1 MLGMCRFADD
11 AAGEDDDGD
20 DDGGGGSGGD
30 CGDDG
35 DAEGGGVSYDLSDP
49 FIDDSLGLPAAEPCA
64 GYGNDP
70 VTAEPVGRRFRVP
83 AAAVCP
89 SDSQSQRLLDRLVH
103 RWVT

>member
-20 DDGGGGSGGD
+20 DDGGGSSGGD

-35 DAEGGGVSYDLSDP
+35 DAEGVGVSYDLSDP

-64 GYGNDP
+64 GYDNYP
-70 VTAEPVGRRFRVP
+70 ATACTAFSKSVLRFGKSVL
-83 AAAVCP
+83 
-89 SDSQSQRLLDRLVH
+89 RLASLYCVL
-103 RWVT
+103 

>member
-49 FIDDSLGLPAAEPCA
+49 FIDDSLGLPAAEPCT

-70 VTAEPVGRRFRVP
+70 VTAEPVGRRFSRAPKQYCGWV
-83 AAAVCP
+83 V
-89 SDSQSQRLLDRLVH
+89 SL
-103 RWVT
+103 RWLNPLS